1 MGRAMLE
8 GFYEDRVSRRLVP
21 VELTLDAGMLRIAQ
35 PDGRELDR
43 WNPRTVAVLPA
54 EPDGRPRFALA
65 VDAHA
70 ALLVEDA
77 GRFTALLQQA
87 GGRAGKAHRRRREV
101 PLLIWIGGA
110 TASTLLLAFFV
121 LPMLAGI
128 LAPMIPEGV
137 QRRLGDQVADL
148 ATMLLTQS
156 TVARECVD
164 PAGKQALDKL
174 RALLPQSG
182 VPDFRLRVI
191 QVELPNA
198 FAVPGHIVVTDGIL
212 KISPSPEAALAVMGH
227 ELGHIVYGH
236 SMERVMRYTLTS
248 TLVSLVIG
256 DFGGGFMA
264 VAVGRMVEAG
274 FSQDQERQA
283 DTYAA
288 QLLHQDGYS
297 ARSMAMLFE
306 KMRAKIGDEGKFE
319 SWLGSHPQLSER
331 IASLRAQP
339 EPQPPAAEPALTAR
353 EWRALQGICATLS
366 NPPVAR

>member
-1 MGRAMLE
+1 MLQA
-8 GFYEDRVSRRLVP
+8 FYEDRVSRRLVP
-21 VELTLDAGMLRIAQ
+21 VELALDDGMLCIAH

-43 WNPRTVAVLPA
+43 WSPRSVAALPG
-54 EPDGRPRFALA
+54 EPDGRHRFALA

-70 ALLVEDA
+70 ALVVEDVDGLNRLLNLA
-77 GRFTALLQQA
+77 GAKT
-87 GGRAGKAHRRRREV
+87 GKAHRRRWDV
-101 PLLIWIGGA
+101 PLPVWIAGA
-110 TASTLLLAFFV
+110 TLSTLLLALFV
-121 LPMLAGI
+121 LPMLASV
-128 LAPMIPEGV
+128 LAPMIPETL
-137 QRRLGDQVADL
+137 QRRLGDQVADI

-156 TVARECVD
+156 TTARECVD
-164 PAGKQALDKL
+164 PAGKAALEKL
-174 RALLPQSG
+174 RAHLPQTG

-191 QVELPNA
+191 KVDLPNA

-212 KISPSPEAALAVMGH
+212 KMSPSPEAALAVMGH

-264 VAVGRMVEAG
+264 VAVGKMVEAG

-283 DTYAA
+283 DAYAA
-288 QLLHQDGYS
+288 HLLREQGYS
-297 ARSMAMLFE
+297 ARAMSMLFE
-306 KMRAKIGDEGKFE
+306 KMRAKFGHDDESSLE

-331 IASLRAQP
+331 IDTLRAQP
-339 EPQPPAAEPALTAR
+339 EPQPPAEHPALAPK

-366 NPPVAR
+366 KPPAKD